1 MPVALNIKP
10 DLIQWAISRAGYEQG
25 EFFDK
30 FPRAKGWL
38 EEGKNPT
45 AAQLR
50 DFAKKAHVPFGY
62 LFLQEPP
69 REELPIP
76 FFRTVS
82 GEVNQVGVNLRDTI
96 LNLQKRQDWIR
107 NYLIEQGEERLNF
120 IGKFTPQDQIA
131 EVVQSIR
138 NELGLELDWASQH
151 PNWQK
156 ALDHL
161 AEKIEEVGIYIIF
174 NSVVDNNTH
183 RPITVEECRGFVL
196 CDEYAPFL
204 FVNSADSK
212 SAQMFTIAHELAHLW
227 IGESAGFDFRQLQ
240 PFQNEVE
247 TFCDAVAAEFLV
259 PQTRFQSK
267 WEQTQD
273 FEALAKFFKVS
284 QIVIARLALD
294 TRKISREAFF
304 EFYNDYMAAFKQRK
318 EKQGDGGNFYATLRK
333 RLNARYFSAVH
344 RAVKENKLLYKHAY
358 ELTGLKG
365 NTYHEAVKENTN
377 TRTL

>member
-1 MPVALNIKP
+1 MPVTFNIKP

-38 EEGKNPT
+38 EEGKSPT

-69 REELPIP
+69 SEELPIP
-76 FFRTVS
+76 FFRTVG
-82 GEVNQVGVNLRDTI
+82 GEIDQVGVNLRDTI

-107 NYLIEQGEERLNF
+107 EYLIEQGAVRFDF
-120 IGKFTPQDQIA
+120 IGKFTPHSQVP
-131 EVVQSIR
+131 EVVQNIR
-138 NELGLELDWASQH
+138 NEFGFELDWASQIS
-151 PNWQK
+151 NWQK

-161 AEKIEEVGIYIIF
+161 TEKVEEAGIYIIF
-174 NSVVDNNTH
+174 NSVVDNNTS

-259 PQTRFQSK
+259 PQALFQTK
-267 WEQTQD
+267 WEQTQN
-273 FEALAKFFKVS
+273 FETLAKFFKVS
-284 QIVIARLALD
+284 QIVIARRALD
-294 TRKISREAFF
+294 TGKISLEVFF
-304 EFYNDYMAAFKQRK
+304 EFYNEHIAKFEQIK
-318 EKQGDGGNFYATLRK
+318 EKQSDGGNFYATLRR
-333 RLNARYFSAVH
+333 RLNPRFFSMVH
-344 RAVKENKLLYKHAY
+344 QAVKENKLLYKHAY

-365 NTYHEAVKENTN
+365 ETYHTAVKEYN
-377 TRTL
+377 L

>member
-1 MPVALNIKP
+1 MPVTLNIKP

-38 EEGKNPT
+38 EEGKSPT

-62 LFLQEPP
+62 LFLPEPP
-69 REELPIP
+69 SEELPIP
-76 FFRTVS
+76 FFRTVGS
-82 GEVNQVGVNLRDTI
+82 ETDQVGVNLRDTI
-96 LNLQKRQDWIR
+96 LKLQSRQDWIR
-107 NYLIEQGEERLNF
+107 EYLIEQGGERLDY
-120 IGKFTPQDQIA
+120 IGKFTPQNEIT

-138 NELGLELDWASQH
+138 NEFGFELDWASQF
-151 PNWQK
+151 PNWQN

-161 AEKIEEVGIYIIF
+161 AQKVEEAGIYIIF
-174 NSVVDNNTH
+174 NSVVDNNTN

-196 CDEYAPFL
+196 SDEYAPFL

-247 TFCDAVAAEFLV
+247 IFCDAVAAEFLV
-259 PQTRFQSK
+259 PQILFQSK

-273 FEALAKFFKVS
+273 FETLAKFFKVS
-284 QIVIARLALD
+284 QIVIARRALD
-294 TRKISREAFF
+294 TGKISHEAFF
-304 EFYNDYMAAFKQRK
+304 EFYNEHIAKFKQK
-318 EKQGDGGNFYATLRK
+318 EDERGSGGNFYATLRK
-333 RLNARYFSAVH
+333 RLNPRFFSTVH

-365 NTYHEAVKENTN
+365 NTYFKAVKEYN
-377 TRTL
+377 L